1 MASDR
6 PNAADVLW
14 QSWEDCGEIGRCSA
28 EALRDAV
35 NAGPDDIVC
44 LLPDGTLSVARWSG
58 LGLSD
63 GSEHAH
69 SSCNDKHC
77 RRLYLITRG
86 EAVIPPTCGCPTLSN
101 GDARCHI
108 CGEYVNKKCWNCR
121 TPRGDGPC
129 PNPIPGAK
137 P

>member
-44 LLPDGTLSVARWSG
+44 LLPDGTLSVAKRSEWCVIEHTRP
-58 LGLSD
+58 D
-63 GSEHAH
+63 GE
-69 SSCNDKHC
+69 
-77 RRLYLITRG
+77 
-86 EAVIPPTCGCPTLSN
+86 VIEWVSPAREDGNTLF
-101 GDARCHI
+101 G
-108 CGEYVNKKCWNCR
+108 
-121 TPRGDGPC
+121 
-129 PNPIPGAK
+129 IPGVK